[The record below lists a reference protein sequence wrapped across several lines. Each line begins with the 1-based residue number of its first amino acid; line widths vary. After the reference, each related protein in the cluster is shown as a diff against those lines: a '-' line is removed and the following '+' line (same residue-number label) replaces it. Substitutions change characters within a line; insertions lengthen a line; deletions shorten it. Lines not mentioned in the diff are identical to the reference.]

1 MHPPPAAQY
10 PLTYTQESVEGQ
22 ACKAVVVRGR
32 TYRTGS
38 RCSEPSLTHLA
49 SSTYLHIPNRQSM
62 GVGDERDRINLPGGA
77 LPCFLSPLQAR

>member
-22 ACKAVVVRGR
+22 ACEAVVVGGR

-38 RCSEPSLTHLA
+38 RCSEPSLTHLP
-49 SSTYLHIPNRQSM
+49 SSTYLHTPNRQSM
-62 GVGDERDRINLPGGA
+62 GAGGGRDHFNLPGVGVPDSMSA
-77 LPCFLSPLQAR
+77 CRAR